1 MTGTQQTFHN
11 MKYYGILSAKTKLLI
26 IIQIQSF
33 EKVHLSV
40 VGCCCRCSCYSIL
53 TSGSKKCYYSP
64 KSINNWVRGQKC
76 CMNGTLVRRS

>member
-11 MKYYGILSAKTKLLI
+11 MKYYGILSTKTTLLI

-40 VGCCCRCSCYSIL
+40 VGGCYHGRCYSIL
-53 TSGSKKCYYSP
+53 TNGSKEYYYSLESGL
-64 KSINNWVRGQKC
+64 KVSI
-76 CMNGTLVRRS
+76 L

>member
-11 MKYYGILSAKTKLLI
+11 MKYYGILSTKTTLLI

-40 VGCCCRCSCYSIL
+40 VGGCYRGRCYSIL
-53 TSGSKKCYYSP
+53 TNGSKECYYSLELGL
-64 KSINNWVRGQKC
+64 KVSILGKGDKNAA
-76 CMNGTLVRRS
+76 

>member
-11 MKYYGILSAKTKLLI
+11 MKYYGILSTKTTLLI

-40 VGCCCRCSCYSIL
+40 VGGCYHGRCYSIL
-53 TSGSKKCYYSP
+53 TNGSKECNYSNRVGT
-64 KSINNWVRGQKC
+64 KTINTWERGE
-76 CMNGTLVRRS
+76 NAG